1 MIRFDENKIIIKGK
15 ANIQRGCFGHFAGI
29 SFDRSD
35 NPELLKLA
43 ENISG
48 KEANYSYSICPED
61 LILLLYKLPAVKNGD
76 IIHHFEAGNIKIT
89 IEFDNSKELR
99 NAKT

>member
-15 ANIQRGCFGHFAGI
+15 ANIGRGCFGHFTGI
-29 SFDRSD
+29 SLGRSD

-43 ENISG
+43 GNISG
-48 KEANYSYSICPED
+48 KESNYNYSICPED
-61 LILLLYKLPAVKNGD
+61 LILLLYKLPTVKNGD
-76 IIHHFEAGNIKIT
+76 IIHHLEAGNIKIT
-89 IEFDNSKELR
+89 IEIDSSMELR